1 MGRNPMLQQ
10 LSGNQQNKTPD
21 MASLMRSKNPGELYA
36 QLMQSSPQFRSFV
49 QKNQGKSWEQIAQE
63 NNVNPDIVRR
73 LMKR

>member
-10 LSGNQQNKTPD
+10 LSGSQQNQNPD
-21 MASLMRSKNPGELYA
+21 MRSLLSAKNPGELYA

-63 NNVNPDIVRR
+63 NNVNPDLVRR
-73 LMKR
+73 FMKR